1 MGEAITALLW
11 DLEDFPIPNGRCL
24 CSFVENIKS
33 ALRDAGYLSD
43 SVTIY
48 VYSDTKNESPPAF
61 WHEFIH
67 AGILVRHVGDNHSR
81 VMSMIEDIVL
91 FGRVNRDDYGSGT
104 GTPKHLIVVSKSI
117 PEDPLL
123 VRALEAM
130 KGKGYN
136 ILLAQHDE
144 HDDYDVALAIASD
157 VWVWETLFDGGE
169 PLGPYV
175 TDTDS
180 EE

>member
-1 MGEAITALLW
+1 MLKLA
-11 DLEDFPIPNGRCL
+11 DLIIVNLPC
-24 CSFVENIKS
+24 
-33 ALRDAGYLSD
+33 
-43 SVTIY
+43 
-48 VYSDTKNESPPAF
+48 DTKNESPPAF

-67 AGILVRHVGDNHSR
+67 AGILVRHVGDKHSR

-91 FGRVNRDDYGSGT
+91 FGRVNRDDYGSGPS

-130 KGKGYN
+130 KVKGYN

-157 VWVWETLFDGGE
+157 VWLWETLFDGGE

-180 EE
+180 EEES